1 MATWITKLDPEP
13 GAGGPRLAVKD
24 AIDVAGVP
32 TTVGCA
38 AIADDA
44 QPAAADAPCVARARE
59 GGARIV
65 GKTNLHELCF
75 GTTGVNPWF
84 GTPVNPV
91 DAERVPGGS
100 SSGSAVAVATGEAD
114 IAYGTDT
121 GGSVRIPAACC
132 GVVGLKTTW
141 GRVPL
146 VGVWPLAP
154 SLDTVGPLARDV
166 AGIVSAMALLDPAFD
181 TGTTTAAAAAQTV
194 GRLRVPGVRPDFDGA
209 VDAALREAELDVVDI
224 DLEGWDAAA
233 AALFP
238 IINAEA
244 WASDRHLVEGAPN
257 GAEPRL
263 GADVLARLGY
273 GRTVAAADVAKAR
286 ADQQAWQ
293 YELTRTFTR
302 VEVLVLPTL
311 DDHPPTVEEASTS
324 VRSMGTLTR
333 PFNVAGTPALA
344 LGNLQLVAPW
354 HREDLLCATA
364 ARIEEAIGGHVG

>member
-1 MATWITKLDPEP
+1 MATWITRLDPEP
-13 GAGGPRLAVKD
+13 TAGGPRLAVKD

-44 QPAAADAPCVARARE
+44 QPAAADASCVARARE
-59 GGARIV
+59 RGARIV

-84 GTPVNPV
+84 GTPVNPL
-91 DAERVPGGS
+91 DPDRVPGGS

-141 GRVPL
+141 GHIPL
-146 VGVWPLAP
+146 GGVWPLAP

-166 AGIVSAMALLDPAFD
+166 AGVVIAMALLDPAFD
-181 TGTTTAAAAAQTV
+181 KNATISPAHTV
-194 GRLRVPGVRPDFDGA
+194 GRLRVPGVRSDIDAA
-209 VDAALREAELDVVDI
+209 VDAALREAELDLVDVH
-224 DLEGWDAAA
+224 LEGWDAAA
-233 AALFP
+233 NALFP

-244 WASDRHLVEGAPN
+244 WESDRHLVESK
-257 GAEPRL
+257 AEPRI
-263 GADVLARLGY
+263 GADVLARLGF
-273 GRTVAAADVAKAR
+273 GRTVSPADVATAR
-286 ADQQAWQ
+286 ADRAAWRL
-293 YELTRTFTR
+293 ELADVFTR
-302 VEVLVLPTL
+302 VELLALPTL
-311 DDHPPTVEEASTS
+311 DDVPPTVEEAAATT
-324 VRSMGTLTR
+324 RSMGALTR
-333 PFNVAGTPALA
+333 PFNVAGTPAIA

-364 ARIEEAIGGHVG
+364 ARVEEAIGGRVG

>member
-1 MATWITKLDPEP
+1 VATWITRLDPEP
-13 GAGGPRLAVKD
+13 TAGGPRLAVKD

-44 QPAAADAPCVARARE
+44 QPAAVDAPCVARARE
-59 GGARIV
+59 RGARIV
-65 GKTNLHELCF
+65 GKANLHELCF

-84 GTPVNPV
+84 GTPVNPL
-91 DAERVPGGS
+91 DPSRVPGGS

-141 GRVPL
+141 GRIPL
-146 VGVWPLAP
+146 DGVWPLAP
-154 SLDTVGPLARDV
+154 SFDTVGPLARDV
-166 AGIVSAMALLDPAFD
+166 AGIVTAMALLDPAFD
-181 TGTTTAAAAAQTV
+181 TSAMPAPAQTV
-194 GRLRVPGVRPDFDGA
+194 ARLRVPGVRPDIDDM
-209 VDAALREAELDVVDI
+209 VDAALREAELDIVDI
-224 DLEGWDAAA
+224 ELAGWDAAA

-244 WASDRHLVEGAPN
+244 WGSDRPLVDGE
-257 GAEPRL
+257 AEPRI

-273 GRTVAAADVAKAR
+273 GRTVSPADVAKAR

-293 YELTRTFTR
+293 HEITVAFTR
-302 VEVLVLPTL
+302 VELLALPTL
-311 DDHPPTVEEASTS
+311 DDHPPTVEEAATST
-324 VRSMGTLTR
+324 RSMGTLTR
-333 PFNVAGTPALA
+333 PFNVAGTPAIA

-364 ARIEEAIGGHVG
+364 AHVEEAIRGRVG